1 MLMASVVI
9 WIADRTKTAAIGMIG
24 RCWKDDLCEHVDKK
38 AEVCLSL
45 QCFCHELYGEKDLN
59 YM

>member
-1 MLMASVVI
+1 
-9 WIADRTKTAAIGMIG
+9 MIG
-24 RCWKDDLCEHVDKK
+24 RCWKNDLCEHVDKK

-45 QCFCHELYGEKDLN
+45 QCLCHELYGEKDLN